1 MTQIRV
7 FTGVRHRV
15 QRGFTLVEMA
25 VVLVVIGLILGAVAI
40 GRDLQRNAVYQRLGS
55 DFVQGWQVAYDAYV
69 VGTGG
74 VPGDSTSAPTGRVN
88 GALLAGG
95 NTPELCGSD
104 LLNAFLAAGVALPE
118 GRTQGQSDR
127 YVYLDSNGLPQEV
140 QVCFQSVSWADP
152 GASVGSYVLRPRNV
166 MSLKSLTPA
175 LANMLDAQIDGKSD
189 ARFGRFRE
197 SSQAAQNT
205 VTTPVAWSVDERMA
219 YGSATPSA
227 LDEAQVAVV
236 QAYLL
241 MNR

>member
-1 MTQIRV
+1 MSDIRV
-7 FTGVRHRV
+7 PCGRARAA

-69 VGTGG
+69 VATGA
-74 VPGDSTSAPTGRVN
+74 VPGDSASAPTGRVN
-88 GALLAGG
+88 GASISGG
-95 NTPELCGSD
+95 VAPELCGSD

-118 GRTQGQSDR
+118 GRTEGQSDR
-127 YVYLDSNGLPQEV
+127 YVYLDSNGLPQEA
-140 QVCFQSVSWADP
+140 QVCFQSVDWADP
-152 GASVGSYVLRPRNV
+152 GSAVGSYVLRPRNV
-166 MSLKSLTPA
+166 MSIKRLTPA

-197 SSQAAQNT
+197 TSQAGQNT
-205 VTTPVAWSVDERMA
+205 VTTSVPWSADETMA
-219 YGSATPSA
+219 YGSTTSTA
-227 LDEAQVAVV
+227 LDESQVAVV
-236 QAYLL
+236 NAYFL